1 MSDKYQIINDKKQ
14 ENLDLEKQIIDIE
27 ENCDKCFVLQENI
40 DEYFKS
46 KLPLLKYNITKLED
60 FLIEIAT
67 IKCIVIDENSVLLL
81 NKFNEDFTTKVDL
94 IGLFNQIRGIRVSTK
109 YGINK
114 DNIKLFKKYYNYL
127 IEQKENFN
135 NLKELINS
143 EYINLDNTKYEK
155 LRKHLNEIIK
165 FSRILIE
172 DIYLNILIEKLFNL
186 LEQKEDIIK
195 LNNKYI
201 NLLSNSNNEYDI
213 ELYNKIYEKDL
224 NKVKKKKI

>member
-40 DEYFKS
+40 DEYFKL

-81 NKFNEDFTTKVDL
+81 NKFNENFTTKVDL

-114 DNIKLFKKYYNYL
+114 DSIKLFKKYYNYL
-127 IEQKENFN
+127 NKQEKSFD

-143 EYINLDNTKYEK
+143 KYINLDKSKYRK
-155 LRKHLNEIIK
+155 LHKHLNEIIK

-172 DIYLNILIEKLFNL
+172 DIHLNILIEKLFNL

-195 LNNKYI
+195 LNKKYI

-224 NKVKKKKI
+224 NKVKKKKR

>member
-1 MSDKYQIINDKKQ
+1 MNDKYKIIKSKKL
-14 ENLDLEKQIIDIE
+14 ENIQLEKDIISLE
-27 ENCDKCFVLQENI
+27 ENCDKCFILQDNI
-40 DEYFKS
+40 EKHFKS

-60 FLIEIAT
+60 FLIEIST

-94 IGLFNQIRGIRVSTK
+94 IGLFNQLRDIRVSTK

-114 DNIKLFKKYYNYL
+114 DSIKLFKKYYNYL

-143 EYINLDNTKYEK
+143 EYINLDKTKYEK
-155 LRKHLNEIIK
+155 LRKHLNEILK

-172 DIYLNILIEKLFNL
+172 DIHLNILIEKLFNL

-195 LNNKYI
+195 LNKKYI
-201 NLLSNSNNEYDI
+201 YLLSNSNNEYDI

-224 NKVKKKKI
+224 NKVKKKKR

>member
-40 DEYFKS
+40 DEYFKL

-81 NKFNEDFTTKVDL
+81 NKFNENFTTKVDL

-114 DNIKLFKKYYNYL
+114 DSIKLFKKYYNYL
-127 IEQKENFN
+127 NKQEKSFD

-143 EYINLDNTKYEK
+143 KYINLDKSKYRK
-155 LRKHLNEIIK
+155 LHKHLNEIIK
-165 FSRILIE
+165 FSSILIE
-172 DIYLNILIEKLFNL
+172 DIHLNILIEKLFNL

-224 NKVKKKKI
+224 NKVKKKKR

>member
-1 MSDKYQIINDKKQ
+1 MNDKYKIIKSKKL
-14 ENLDLEKQIIDIE
+14 ENIQLEKDIISLE
-27 ENCDKCFVLQENI
+27 ENCDKYFVLQENI
-40 DEYFKS
+40 DKYFKS

-81 NKFNEDFTTKVDL
+81 NKFNEDFTTNVDL
-94 IGLFNQIRGIRVSTK
+94 IGLFNQLRDIRVSTK

-114 DNIKLFKKYYNYL
+114 DSIKLFKKYYNYL

-143 EYINLDNTKYEK
+143 EYINLDKTKYEK
-155 LRKHLNEIIK
+155 LRKHLNEILK

-172 DIYLNILIEKLFNL
+172 DIHLNMLIEKLFNL

-195 LNNKYI
+195 LNNTYI

-224 NKVKKKKI
+224 NKVKKKKR